1 MRGVYGLRAE
11 QGEKK
16 SKFEDQF
23 QGFCP
28 TCQTSLMN
36 VPGVVDSSRQA
47 ARGGMKSEQL
57 SVWQCFLW
65 IPADPLRDTCRISD
79 TVYFTSEP
87 ELRYIV
93 TAISS
98 DLTRAEETTFI
109 TPRVRHKP
117 SLEETPK

>member
-1 MRGVYGLRAE
+1 MREVYGLRSE

-23 QGFCP
+23 QGFFP

-57 SVWQCFLW
+57 
-65 IPADPLRDTCRISD
+65 
-79 TVYFTSEP
+79 
-87 ELRYIV
+87 
-93 TAISS
+93 
-98 DLTRAEETTFI
+98 
-109 TPRVRHKP
+109 
-117 SLEETPK
+117 